1 VPKLASSRFDAGPQV
16 QHLLAP
22 GAPPLC
28 AWLGEKMMETHA
40 FQAET
45 QKLLD
50 LMIHSLYSNKEVF
63 LRELI
68 SNASD
73 ALDRR
78 RFEAVSDEA
87 LQVEGELG
95 IQLIANQSART
106 LTVIDNGIGMNREEL
121 VEHLGTIARSGTLEF
136 LKNSEQSKD
145 AAPDLIGQFGV
156 GFYASFMVADDVEVV
171 SRRAGEDKATCW
183 KSKGAG
189 EYSLEDGS
197 RDEAGTTITLSL
209 KEVDGESGLSD
220 FADEWVVKQAVKKY
234 SDFVG
239 YPIMLTVIEEAT
251 AESDSEEADEKTIDV
266 TPGVLTE
273 RAVEEPLN
281 SMKAIWTR
289 PESEVEESEFDEFY
303 KHITH
308 DFQDPMLRVSTSIEG
323 TFEARALLYVP
334 GKAPFDLYHRE
345 RLNNGVQLYVR
356 RVFIMDECRELLPDW
371 LRFVRG
377 VVDAED
383 LSLNVSREMLQQ
395 DRQIQTIRKHL
406 VKKVT
411 DSLKQMAKNDSEDY
425 RNFWVEFGPVVKEG
439 LLDFSEKR
447 DRIFD
452 LVLAPSSENETDLV
466 SLTDYVERMSEDQE
480 AIYFIAGPKLD
491 VLRRSPHLEAFKEK
505 GIEVLFLTDSVDEVW
520 VSQGPVEY
528 KGKPFKSIGH
538 GEVELGSDEDK
549 EKAKEDLEKKE
560 ESFGDLLQ
568 AMTASIVDE
577 VKEVRLSSRLKSSAS
592 CLVLEDGDLSPQL
605 EAMLRQAGQE
615 IPDRKPILELNP
627 NHAVVERLG
636 KRFEDNPT
644 DGRIAESAK
653 ILLGQAILAEGGQL
667 EDPAGFAEMVNKL
680 LSETL

>member
-1 VPKLASSRFDAGPQV
+1 
-16 QHLLAP
+16 
-22 GAPPLC
+22 
-28 AWLGEKMMETHA
+28 METHA

-171 SRRAGEDKATCW
+171 SRRAGEDQATCW

-220 FADEWVVKQAVKKY
+220 FADEWVVKQVVKKY

-406 VKKVT
+406 VKKVA
-411 DSLKQMAKNDSEDY
+411 DSLKQMAKNDSEEY

-667 EDPAGFAEMVNKL
+667 EDPAGFAELVNKL